1 MFLTRFRMNTAR
13 PGARRLLSSPQVLH
27 AAVMASFPALLP
39 KDAAA
44 SSDGSRVLW
53 RLDQNARAE
62 VLLYVVSPDRPDLT
76 HLVEQAGWPA
86 AAAADPNTPGWQTK
100 SYAPLLDRLAEGQ
113 RWAFRLTANPIHN
126 IRRKADE
133 PRKRTAH
140 LTPVH
145 QAAWLLD
152 RQERAGFRVVEKP
165 HDERLLPG
173 GTTYNSHEHYGDRY
187 ELAVGDRRGLAFDK
201 ARSEGMRGS
210 RVSLVTVTFD
220 GRLEVS
226 DPDAMRRTLTQ
237 GIGKA
242 KAYGCGLLTLA
253 PVAGTE

>member
-13 PGARRLLSSPQVLH
+13 PGARRLLSSRQVLH

-39 KDAAA
+39 TDVAA
-44 SSDGSRVLW
+44 SSEGPRVLW

-86 AAAADPNTPGWQTK
+86 AAADPKTPGWQTRP
-100 SYAPLLDRLAEGQ
+100 YTPLLDGLAEGQ
-113 RWAFRLTANPIHN
+113 RWAFRLTANPVHD
-126 IRRKADE
+126 IRRKPDE

-145 QAAWLLD
+145 QAAWLLN
-152 RQERAGFRVVEKP
+152 RQERAGFRVIEKP
-165 HDERLLPG
+165 RGERLLPG
-173 GTTYNSHEHYGDRY
+173 GTTHNDHGHHGDRY
-187 ELAVGDRRGLAFDK
+187 ELTVGDRRGLAFDK
-201 ARSEGMRGS
+201 SRNEGKRGS

-220 GRLEVS
+220 GCLEVI
-226 DPDAMRRTLTQ
+226 DPDTMRRTLTQ

-253 PVAGTE
+253 PLTGTE

>member
-27 AAVMASFPALLP
+27 AAVMASFPGLLP
-39 KDAAA
+39 TDAPAP
-44 SSDGSRVLW
+44 DGPRVLW

-62 VLLYVVSPDRPDLT
+62 VLLYVVSPDKPDLT

-86 AAAADPNTPGWQTK
+86 AATDAQTPGWQTRP
-100 SYAPLLDRLAEGQ
+100 YAPFLDRLAAGQ
-113 RWAFRLTANPIHN
+113 QWAFRLTANPVHD

-145 QAAWLLD
+145 QMAWLLE
-152 RQERAGFRVVEKP
+152 RQERGGFQVVEKP
-165 HDERLLPG
+165 HSKRLLPD
-173 GTTYNSHEHYGDRY
+173 GTTLKDHEHSGDRY
-187 ELAVGDRRGLAFDK
+187 ELTAGDRRDLSFAKSRRGE
-201 ARSEGMRGS
+201 RRGS
-210 RVSLVTVTFD
+210 RVTLVTVTFD
-220 GRLEVS
+220 GRLEVT
-226 DPDAMRRTLTQ
+226 DPAAMRRVLTQ
-237 GIGKA
+237 GIGRA

-253 PVAGTE
+253 PLTGTG